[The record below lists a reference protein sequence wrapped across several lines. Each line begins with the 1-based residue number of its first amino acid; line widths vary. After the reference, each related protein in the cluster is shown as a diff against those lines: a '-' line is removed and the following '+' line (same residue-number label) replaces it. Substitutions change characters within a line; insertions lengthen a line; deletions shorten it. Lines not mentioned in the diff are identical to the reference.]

1 MKYLLIINTTETETV
16 WNALRFGSAAL
27 SRSHEVSIFLLGPA
41 VEIQDIGDDR
51 FDVQKLLLRFDELG
65 GVALSCGTCLR
76 IREIDAS
83 AVCPM
88 STMDDLVR
96 LTEEADRVL
105 SFG

>member
-16 WNALRFGSAAL
+16 WNSFRFGSAAL
-27 SRSHEVSIFLLGPA
+27 SRGHEVSVFLLGPA
-41 VEIQDIGDDR
+41 VDIEHVGDER

-76 IREIDAS
+76 LREMDAS

-96 LTEEADRVL
+96 LTEESDRVL
-105 SFG
+105 TFG

>member
-1 MKYLLIINTTETETV
+1 MRYLLIINTIEAETV

-27 SRSHEVSIFLLGPA
+27 SRSHQVNVFLLGPA
-41 VEIQDIGDDR
+41 VEIEGIEDEH
-51 FDVQKLLLRFDELG
+51 FDVQKLLQRFDELG

-76 IREIDAS
+76 IRKIEPA
-83 AVCPM
+83 AVCPI

-105 SFG
+105 TFG

>member
-1 MKYLLIINTTETETV
+1 MKYLLVINTSETETV

-27 SRSHEVSIFLLGPA
+27 SRSHEVSIFLLGSA
-41 VEIQDIGDDR
+41 VDMQSIGDEH
-51 FDVQKLLLRFDELG
+51 FDVQTLLVRFDELG

-76 IREIDAS
+76 IRELDAT
-83 AVCPM
+83 ALCPM

>member
-1 MKYLLIINTTETETV
+1 MRYLLIINTGGVETV
-16 WNALRFGSAAL
+16 WNAFRLGSAAL
-27 SRSHEVSIFLLGPA
+27 SRGHEVSAFLLGEA
-41 VEIQDIGDDR
+41 VDIEQIQDER
-51 FDVQKLLLRFDELG
+51 FDVHALLARFDELG

-76 IREIDAS
+76 IRQMDAN
-83 AVCPM
+83 ALCPM